1 MEPLGPVFFD
11 VLVRVLC
18 AGDLEHP
25 HPHRAVPEQF
35 QRAEGRL
42 LARFVRVVA
51 EDDFLRVLADEPHLL
66 RRQSRAA
73 GADGGIDARLLH
85 TDDVH
90 VALTEDEPPGRALFR
105 DLEREHR
112 LRFMIDQRFRAV
124 DVFRFGVVQHAPA
137 KGDDVAAQ
145 IEDGRHDPLPEQAV
159 DASRLAALEQAAGV
173 QLLLVVALIPQEL
186 IQSLSVV
193 GGIAEAEPN
202 DGLIVQAA
210 AAPVGAGLTGLL
222 HRGVQAGMEEPRGLL
237 VHREDAAAHPP
248 GLVVLLRLR
257 HPGAASQQL
266 DGLAIAD
273 AVDLFREGDGVAAR
287 PAAKA
292 VKALGVRVNIERGG
306 LLTVERA
313 QPAVQAALPFQLDI
327 AAHQIHDVRPAGQLF
342 NIFVWDH
349 FVFSLLLL

>member
-1 MEPLGPVFFD
+1 
-11 VLVRVLC
+11 
-18 AGDLEHP
+18 
-25 HPHRAVPEQF
+25 
-35 QRAEGRL
+35 
-42 LARFVRVVA
+42 
-51 EDDFLRVLADEPHLL
+51 
-66 RRQSRAA
+66 
-73 GADGGIDARLLH
+73 
-85 TDDVH
+85 
-90 VALTEDEPPGRALFR
+90 
-105 DLEREHR
+105 
-112 LRFMIDQRFRAV
+112 MIDQRFRAV

-159 DASRLAALEQAAGV
+159 DAARLAALEQAAGV

-222 HRGVQAGMEEPRGLL
+222 HRRVQAGVEKPRGLL
-237 VHREDAAAHPP
+237 VHREDAAAHSP

-273 AVDLFREGDGVAAR
+273 AVDLFRKGDGVAAR
-287 PAAKA
+287 PTAKA

-306 LLTVERA
+306 LLTVEGA